1 MPRSARI
8 YVAGHRGLVGS
19 GVVRR
24 LRQDG
29 FDNILTAPREQLDLR
44 DQGAVNDWFR
54 ANRPEYV
61 FMVAGTVGG
70 ILANS
75 TRPAEFIYDNLM
87 MHATVV
93 HASYLHQVRRL
104 LYLGSSCIYPRE
116 CPQPIREEYLLTGL
130 LEPTN
135 EPYAVAKIS
144 GIKLCQAY
152 RRQYGCDFICA
163 MPTNLY
169 GPNDNFDLESSH
181 VLPALMRKFHEAREQ
196 GRDEMV
202 VWGTGSPKRELL
214 HVDDL
219 ADACLFLMRHYDE
232 DSHINVGTGEDLSIR
247 ELAETIRDVVA
258 PGVRLTFDATRPD
271 GMPRKLLDVSR
282 LHALGWRHRIEL
294 REGIAQTYRWF
305 REHWRDAEL
314 RSEPHAV
321 TA

>member
-1 MPRSARI
+1 M
-8 YVAGHRGLVGS
+8 VGS
-19 GVVRR
+19 AVVRR
-24 LRQDG
+24 LLREGFQDL
-29 FDNILTAPREQLDLR
+29 LTATREQLDLR
-44 DQGAVNDWFR
+44 DQAAVNYWFR

-61 FMVAGTVGG
+61 FLVAGTVGG

-87 MHATVV
+87 IHATVV
-93 HASYLHQVRRL
+93 HAAYLHGVKRL

-116 CPQPIREEYLLTGL
+116 CAQPIREEYLLTGL

-135 EPYAVAKIS
+135 EAYAVAKVS

-152 RRQYGCDFICA
+152 RKQYGCDFISA

-169 GPNDNFDLESSH
+169 GPHDNFDLQSSH
-181 VLPALMRKFHEAREQ
+181 VLPALMRKFHEAKADGGE
-196 GRDEMV
+196 V
-202 VWGTGSPKRELL
+202 TVWGTGSPRREFL

-232 DSHINVGTGEDLSIR
+232 DGHINVGTGEDLSIR
-247 ELAETIRDVVA
+247 ELAEVIRDVVA
-258 PGVRLTFDATRPD
+258 PGVRLAFDPSKPD

-282 LHALGWRHRIEL
+282 LRSLGWRHRIEL
-294 REGIAQTYRWF
+294 RQGIEQTYLWF
-305 REHWRDAEL
+305 QEHCQRADLRREVRA
-314 RSEPHAV
+314 A